1 MDTNAVVWFEIYVKD
16 MPRAKAF
23 YEAVLDQKLEKL
35 GDPGSEVSE
44 MWAFS
49 GEPDNPG
56 ATGALV
62 KMEGVPSG
70 MGGIIIY
77 FSCQDC
83 AVECARVPNS
93 GGKIMKDKFSIGQYG
108 FIALVTDPDG
118 NTVGLHSMK

>member
-1 MDTNAVVWFEIYVKD
+1 MDRNAVVWFEIYVKD

-35 GDPGSEVSE
+35 VDPGSGVSE

-49 GEPDNPG
+49 GKPDNPG

-70 MGGIIIY
+70 TGGVIIY

-83 AVECARVPNS
+83 AVECARVPR
-93 GGKIMKDKFSIGQYG
+93 ME
-108 FIALVTDPDG
+108 ARL
-118 NTVGLHSMK
+118 

>member
-1 MDTNAVVWFEIYVKD
+1 MDRNAVVWFEIYAKD

-23 YEAVLDQKLEKL
+23 YEAVFDQKLERL
-35 GDPGSEVSE
+35 VDVGPGVSE

-49 GEPDNPG
+49 GKPDNPG

-62 KMEGVPSG
+62 NMEGVPPG
-70 MGGIIIY
+70 MGGVIIY

-108 FIALVTDPDG
+108 YIALVTDPEG
-118 NTVGLHSMK
+118 NTVGLHSMQ